1 MAEWKLRDSFR
12 FLAAVMTG
20 AIVLLVHWGVIVD
33 SVQPLGPDR
42 AAAVRFV
49 PVQLPAATPSLRLL
63 GAWAVAVDDP
73 RFGGESALVFEQGRL
88 LALSDFAVLTTLP
101 LPGAGA
107 VASVHSLPQV
117 NGDPRFKANRDSE
130 ALVRDR
136 SGRGWW
142 VAYEHRHAIARYD
155 ERLERL
161 RAITRLA
168 RTRWSVN
175 RGIESLLAEPN
186 GVTAIAENGREVVT
200 LSGDRVRREPLTGTE
215 GNLVSDATRLA
226 DGRTILI
233 LRRLTATG
241 FRNALAW
248 LERGPG
254 GWTARRFAALP
265 ARGID
270 NFEGIASEPLADGAT
285 RLWLITDNDAFRWRR
300 TLLIALLLPPP
311 ERPRR

>member
-73 RFGGESALVFEQGRL
+73 RFGGESALVFEHGRL

-101 LPGAGA
+101 LPGAGT